1 MSAPG
6 YYAIVPADVRYDKNL
21 CANAKLLYAEI
32 TALTDRT
39 GICWAANDYF
49 ADLYQVD
56 KKTISRWI
64 SQLNAGGFIE
74 VRLLKSQGNKRE
86 ITIHKNVHTYTQNNH
101 EVSTKKSIPMD
112 KKVTSI
118 NKNNNTI
125 NNTMNE
131 RGALAFFEEN
141 FPTEFERLMMQ
152 FKKQIDDFVRF
163 GQLFDATVEQEGLVY
178 DLHVLSGRFK
188 KFALNWIANQKP
200 VISIQGKNGNDQLNS
215 NRPVGQAI

>member
-6 YYAIVPADVRYDKNL
+6 YFAVVPADVRYHKNL

-32 TALTDRT
+32 TALADRT
-39 GICWAANDYF
+39 GICWASNDYF
-49 ADLYQVD
+49 AELYQVD

-64 SQLNAGGFIE
+64 SQLNSYGFIE
-74 VRLLKSQGNKRE
+74 VKLQKSQGNKRQ
-86 ITIHKNVHTYTQNNH
+86 IGIHKNVHTYTQNNH
-101 EVSTKKSIPMD
+101 EVSTKKCIPIR

-118 NKNNNTI
+118 NMNNNTI

-131 RGALAFFEEN
+131 RGALSFFQDN

-163 GQLFDATVEQEGLVY
+163 GQLFDATVEQEGLAY

-215 NRPVGQAI
+215 NGPVGQAI

>member
-6 YYAIVPADVRYDKNL
+6 YYAIVPADVRYDKNI

-64 SQLNAGGFIE
+64 SQLNASGFIE

-131 RGALAFFEEN
+131 IGALAFFEEN

-188 KFALNWIANQKP
+188 KFALNWVANQKP